1 MSDVG
6 KTNVVH
12 LNTSV
17 KSLSK
22 PLVEKSN
29 QISDEKLREVS
40 DLYENHF
47 IREMIK
53 QMRSTVHESGL
64 IKQNNAEKIFQGQL
78 DDEYA
83 NQWGK
88 AGGIGL
94 SNIIYEQLL
103 DKFGA
108 KMGLKQQLEK
118 PNGPIEIN
126 DKSNFTALTVGAV
139 KTPSAANLDIN
150 SEPITFRLESTKTGR
165 TELRNPWAGTLL
177 DKNYREMDQMQ
188 YRIKHDNGLESLIMT
203 QGTGMGPEHKMAPG
217 DRIQTGQQLGWIG
230 AESALYWTVKPSV
243 SE

>member
-6 KTNVVH
+6 KINAVN
-12 LNTSV
+12 LNTSIKPLS
-17 KSLSK
+17 KSLA
-22 PLVEKSN
+22 EKSN
-29 QISDEKLREVS
+29 QVSDEKLREVS

-53 QMRSTVHESGL
+53 QMRSTVHEGGL

-83 NQWGK
+83 DQWGK

-108 KMGLKQQLEK
+108 KMGLKQNLEK
-118 PNGPIEIN
+118 PNGPIVIT
-126 DKSNFTALTVGAV
+126 DKSNFTGLTVETV
-139 KTPSAANLDIN
+139 KTQPVANLEIN
-150 SEPITFRLESTKTGR
+150 SEPLTFRIESAKAGR
-165 TELRNPWAGTLL
+165 AELRNPWAGTLL

-203 QGTGMGPEHKMAPG
+203 QGTGLGPEHKMAPG
-217 DRIQTGQQLGWIG
+217 DRIQTGQQLGWVG